1 MVMKC
6 CGQMFAEQSEYMQTE
21 QFHNLLYTVYKIA
34 MDHYPDGPQSC
45 RQLFKTLHAVVDSA
59 VSSNLLQLLN
69 FVVDSAITVMEN
81 YKISH
86 DILKELNYVLKYFL
100 VPSHGIFAATNSIKP
115 LYKVD
120 PTNNFPPVG
129 A

>member
-1 MVMKC
+1 MFLVGFSVVLRKFVVMKF

-59 VSSNLLQLLN
+59 VSSNYN
-69 FVVDSAITVMEN
+69 C
-81 YKISH
+81 
-86 DILKELNYVLKYFL
+86 
-100 VPSHGIFAATNSIKP
+100 
-115 LYKVD
+115 
-120 PTNNFPPVG
+120 
-129 A
+129 